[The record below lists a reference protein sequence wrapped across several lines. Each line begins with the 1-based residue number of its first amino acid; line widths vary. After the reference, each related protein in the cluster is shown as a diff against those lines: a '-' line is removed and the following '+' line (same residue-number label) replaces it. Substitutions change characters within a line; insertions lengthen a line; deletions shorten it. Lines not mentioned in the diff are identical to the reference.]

1 MTKEL
6 RKAIMKRSQV
16 KNRYNKNRN
25 YENLYLYKK
34 QRNFCVSLPR
44 KTERNYFKNVKIQDI
59 TGNNKFWKTIRPYF
73 IDNGYN
79 QTKITIA
86 EKDSI
91 ITDEKKTLMNN
102 YFLNITKNLDLKL
115 LIVPNTSG
123 IDEMTKHFDDHI
135 SVCKIKEAYRKILR
149 ECNFSFKMVSL
160 DEVNKV
166 VLKLNSKKPSTYGA
180 IPASIL
186 KQTIEVH
193 LKYLTNTVNHSLKES
208 TFPDELKQSAVILV
222 YKKRDP
228 LQKENYRPVCLL
240 LHISK
245 VFERVIYYQINSF
258 VENKIS
264 KCVTGFRKSNYT
276 QHSLVVMLEK
286 WKKAL
291 DKEENMSSIFMDLS
305 KASDAINHDLLL
317 AKVKA
322 YGFSKQALSFMCS

>member
-1 MTKEL
+1 
-6 RKAIMKRSQV
+6 MK
-16 KNRYNKNRN
+16 
-25 YENLYLYKK
+25 
-34 QRNFCVSLPR
+34 
-44 KTERNYFKNVKIQDI
+44 KI
-59 TGNNKFWKTIRPYF
+59 
-73 IDNGYN
+73 
-79 QTKITIA
+79 A
-86 EKDSI
+86 
-91 ITDEKKTLMNN
+91 TLMNN
-102 YFLNITKNLDLKL
+102 YFISVTTNSDLKPL
-115 LIVPNTSG
+115 TVPKTSD
-123 IDEMTKHFDDHI
+123 IDEITKHFDDHI

-264 KCVTGFRKSNYT
+264 KCVTGFRKSNGT

-322 YGFSKQALSFMCS
+322 NGFSKQALSFMCS